1 MNKDYLVHW
10 LLGLLCSV
18 IWFWGD
24 RVGIPA
30 AAVTLASSVVPGI
43 LAHALAYSAP
53 STTTPADPVVAD
65 STTPSLPAT
74 EGLSK

>member
-10 LLGLLCSV
+10 LLGVLCSA

-24 RVGIPA
+24 RMGIPS

-43 LAHALAYSAP
+43 LAHALAYVPDAVVPDAP
-53 STTTPADPVVAD
+53 V
-65 STTPSLPAT
+65 LPAAPAAVVT
-74 EGLSK
+74 DKPAA